1 MKSLVLL
8 IFLAAVTSYAQWN
21 NVYSPQTEGDLSF
34 ASAKGTANFI
44 DNSSNCYVTGYVNV
58 YSWSRKDIVT
68 IKYNPLGDT
77 AWVRTYNGSANSDDE
92 GTAITVDG
100 QGNVYVAGYVTLTL
114 KYKDMILLKYNS
126 SGTLL
131 WARSY
136 GITGLY
142 MEDRALGI
150 ALDASNSIYVTGY
163 GTGSTGNKSIVISKY
178 DTDGNKK
185 WTKLENGT
193 SNYSAEGYGI
203 VVDNAG
209 NIIVTGYVTSQNN
222 WEDIIL
228 NKYNSS
234 GTLIWSTT
242 YNNSNYNDED
252 KAWGIV
258 VDTDNNIYVSGHT
271 TLDYYSGNTDAIT
284 LKFNSSGALLWE
296 STFGGNGNEGDK
308 AWGIVVDTDG
318 SVYIGGY
325 TTDAYQNQNY
335 LTVKYNSAGARQW
348 HAEYNGT
355 GNGEDYATAIGLVN
369 INGSKSV
376 IVTGASW
383 GTDNNHDYATVR
395 YNSLTGS
402 QTSANR
408 YSMTGASDDVA
419 TDLAIVNNIV
429 CITGFSELIFDNSSN
444 SSSMVTQNLKY
455 GNSSELNSTNSVP
468 VNFGLGQNFPNPFN
482 PSTTIEFSIP
492 NESGVKLRIYDLLGK
507 QVDVL
512 VDQVLTSGAHSITFN
527 ASRLSSGIYFY
538 EITTADGFKAVKK
551 MNLIK

>member
-1 MKSLVLL
+1 MKSLILL
-8 IFLAAVTSYAQWN
+8 VFLAAVTSYGQWN

-34 ASAKGTANFI
+34 ASAKGTANYI
-44 DNSSNCYVTGYVNV
+44 DNSSNCYVTGYANV

-92 GTAITVDG
+92 GTAITVDA
-100 QGNVYVAGYVTLTL
+100 QGNVYVAGYATLTL
-114 KYKDMILLKYNS
+114 KYKDLILMKYNS

-131 WARSY
+131 WAKTY

-142 MEDRALGI
+142 MEDKASGI
-150 ALDASNSIYVTGY
+150 ALDASNNIYVTGY
-163 GTGSTGNKSIVISKY
+163 GTGATGNKSIIISKY

-185 WTKLENGT
+185 WTKQENGST
-193 SNYSAEGYGI
+193 GNSAEGYGI

-209 NIIVTGYVTSQNN
+209 NIIITGYVTSQNN

-228 NKYNSS
+228 NKYNAS

-258 VDTDNNIYVSGHT
+258 VDADNNIYISGHT
-271 TLDYYSGNTDAIT
+271 TIDFYARNTDAIT
-284 LKFNSSGALLWE
+284 LKFNSSGTLLWQ
-296 STFGGNGNEGDK
+296 SVFGGNGNEQDK

-325 TTDAYQNQNY
+325 TTNAYMNQNY
-335 LTVKYNSAGARQW
+335 LTVKYNSTGVMQW
-348 HAEYNGT
+348 YAEYNGT

-369 INGSKSV
+369 INGTKSV

-383 GTDNNHDYATVR
+383 GTDNDHDYATVR
-395 YNSLTGS
+395 YSTVTGS

-408 YSMTGASDDVA
+408 YSMTGESDDIA
-419 TDLAIVNNIV
+419 TDIAIVNNTV

-444 SSSMVTQNLKY
+444 SSSLVTQNLKY

-468 VNFGLGQNFPNPFN
+468 VNFALGQNFPNPFN

-492 NESGVKLRIYDLLGK
+492 NETGVKLIIYDLLGK
-507 QVDVL
+507 QADVL
-512 VDQVLTSGAHSITFN
+512 VNQVLPSGTHSISFN
-527 ASRLSSGIYFY
+527 ASKLSSGIYFY
-538 EITTADGFKAVKK
+538 EITTADGLKSVKK